1 MVVPMFACFSR
12 SSRLINRP
20 MNMLCAV
27 VGMALLVS
35 ACSKEGKP
43 DEQYQLDKHFTDI
56 GNDAV
61 LGSPEKIA
69 EAERSYTRSIQKT
82 VDVYT
87 GKILKQWMCKTLD
100 VPKQPFLQGKDAPP
114 ISFDCFNL
122 DGRRGSLFNLI
133 APAALLKEPIAVG
146 DVFRFS
152 GQVEKVQF
160 VPDMKAVVLFKVN
173 VTALERTDHV
183 KH

>member
-1 MVVPMFACFSR
+1 MVIAIMVLM
-12 SSRLINRP
+12 
-20 MNMLCAV
+20 
-27 VGMALLVS
+27 G
-35 ACSKEGKP
+35 ACSNNGKP
-43 DEQYQLDKHFTDI
+43 DEQYQLDKHFVDI

-61 LGSPEKIA
+61 LGTPEKIA
-69 EAERSYTRSIQKT
+69 EAEKAYTRSIQQT
-82 VDVYT
+82 IDIYT
-87 GKILKQWMCKTLD
+87 GKTLKQWVCKTLD

-114 ISFDCFNL
+114 ISFDCFNI

-146 DVFRFS
+146 DVFRFT

>member
-12 SSRLINRP
+12 SPRPFNRQLTS
-20 MNMLCAV
+20 LCV
-27 VGMALLVS
+27 VIGMMVLLG
-35 ACSKEGKP
+35 ACSKNGKP
-43 DEQYQLDKHFTDI
+43 EEQHQLDKHFVDI

-61 LGSPEKIA
+61 LGTPEKIA
-69 EAERSYTRSIQKT
+69 EAEKAYTRSIQQT
-82 VDVYT
+82 IDIYT
-87 GKILKQWMCKTLD
+87 GKTLKQWVCKTLD

-114 ISFDCFNL
+114 VSFDCFNI

-146 DVFRFS
+146 DVFRFT